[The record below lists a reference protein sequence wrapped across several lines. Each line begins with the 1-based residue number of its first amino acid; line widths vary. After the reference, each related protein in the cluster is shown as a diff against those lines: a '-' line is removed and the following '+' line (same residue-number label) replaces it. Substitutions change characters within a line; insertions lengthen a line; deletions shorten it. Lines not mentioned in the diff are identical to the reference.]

1 MTPTF
6 ALTWFEN
13 LHSAHIWTGRSK
25 IYISWI
31 FHLALKENIHH
42 EPWATFAHKKKPD
55 VSPFWLR
62 LHSFFDFWSAMI
74 WITEFSSTNFLPT
87 IPGVE
92 VYWRAI
98 QFVIAFL
105 SHPKKNWQPPSGEFC
120 RGKAFGALGEAL
132 SRNSVFFF
140 RWLFTKCLFVSFFWL
155 NLRNSSVFLGAVWFV
170 WWKMGTGNFK
180 VSWGSP
186 SYGTV
191 LQMLRATCLPPRFPD
206 RNERCWRE
214 NQDKGGGKTCG
225 PGDTRNMVSDG
236 GVPSIQPLKGLILVS
251 YEPFRMLR
259 HS

>member
-1 MTPTF
+1 
-6 ALTWFEN
+6 
-13 LHSAHIWTGRSK
+13 
-25 IYISWI
+25 
-31 FHLALKENIHH
+31 
-42 EPWATFAHKKKPD
+42 
-55 VSPFWLR
+55 
-62 LHSFFDFWSAMI
+62 MI
-74 WITEFSSTNFLPT
+74 WITVESSTNFLFDT
-87 IPGVE
+87 RSGSLLT
-92 VYWRAI
+92 RK
-98 QFVIAFL
+98 FVIAFPP
-105 SHPKKNWQPPSGEFC
+105 PKKIWQPPSGEFC
-120 RGKAFGALGEAL
+120 RV
-132 SRNSVFFF
+132 SVEPLAKRFQGTRLFFF
-140 RWLFTKCLFVSFFWL
+140 FVFWFVGWDVYLMMFGVVVDQLLFTKCLFVSFFWL
-155 NLRNSSVFLGAVWFV
+155 NLRNSSIFLGAVWFV

>member
-1 MTPTF
+1 
-6 ALTWFEN
+6 
-13 LHSAHIWTGRSK
+13 
-25 IYISWI
+25 
-31 FHLALKENIHH
+31 
-42 EPWATFAHKKKPD
+42 
-55 VSPFWLR
+55 
-62 LHSFFDFWSAMI
+62 MI
-74 WITEFSSTNFLPT
+74 WITVFHLQQTFSS

-92 VYWRAI
+92 VYWRANSW
-98 QFVIAFL
+98 L
-105 SHPKKNWQPPSGEFC
+105 PSPPPKKIWQPPSGEFC
-120 RGKAFGALGEAL
+120 RV
-132 SRNSVFFF
+132 SVEPLAKRFQGTRLFFF
-140 RWLFTKCLFVSFFWL
+140 FVFWFVGWDVYLMMFGVVVDQLLFTKCLFVSFFWL

-191 LQMLRATCLPPRFPD
+191 LQMLRATCLLPRFPD

-214 NQDKGGGKTCG
+214 NQDKGGGGKTCG